1 MTAQD
6 TTAEDF
12 LTARLQHS
20 NPQVDGIP
28 ILESGIEGAQS

>member
-12 LTARLQHS
+12 LTASPQYS
-20 NPQVDGIP
+20 NLQVDEILIP
-28 ILESGIEGAQS
+28 ESGIEGARP